1 MKVLITGGAGFIG
14 QRTGELLLKQ
24 GHQLTILDNLSP
36 PAHDG
41 PPALPAGMDLVEGDV
56 RKREDWVKA
65 LKENEVVLHLADHHD
80 YLPSFSKL
88 FHVNAVGTAILF
100 ELLLEGKTSVRRVV
114 LGSSMALYGEGKYRC
129 GKDRD
134 VYPQPRSLDALERGI
149 WDPPCPICG
158 GAITPMG
165 TDESVARPASAY
177 GLSKLAQEEMVRL
190 LGERHGIEW
199 IVLRYG
205 AGQGRAQ
212 PFQNAYYGA
221 LRIFALRLAHDQTPQ
236 LLEDGHQLRD
246 FIDVDDVARAN
257 LAALAGL
264 PPGAYN
270 VASGRAHTLMDLARI
285 LLRVAERDVAPETP
299 GRYRVGD
306 ARHSVPDVSRMKAA
320 GWEAQTGLEAMAREY
335 WQWLTAQPN
344 LDTYF
349 EGADH
354 LMERT
359 GTVRVALC
367 PKTEP
372 AAFPSATR
380 PSDGV
385 MASGFM
391 GPSSSLG
398 WRSLPS
404 ISTATR

>member
-14 QRTGELLLKQ
+14 QRTGEHLMKQ
-24 GHQLTILDNLSP
+24 GHQVTILDNLSP

-41 PPALPAGMDLVEGDV
+41 PPALPAGIDLVEGDV

-114 LGSSMALYGEGKYRC
+114 LGSSMAVYGEGKYRC
-129 GKDRD
+129 GKDGD
-134 VYPQPRSLDALERGI
+134 VYPQPRRVDALERGI

-158 GAITPMG
+158 GAVTPMV
-165 TDESVARPASAY
+165 TDESVARPTSAY
-177 GLSKLAQEEMVRL
+177 GLSKLAQEELVRL

-199 IVLRYG
+199 IILRYG
-205 AGQGRAQ
+205 AVQGRAQ

-221 LRIFALRLAHDQTPQ
+221 LRIFALRLAHNQTPQ
-236 LLEDGHQLRD
+236 LLEDGNQLRD

-257 LAALAGL
+257 VAALAGL

-270 VASGRAHTLMDLARI
+270 VASGRAHTVMDLARI
-285 LLRVAERDVAPETP
+285 LLRVVEREIVPETP

-306 ARHSVPDVSRMKAA
+306 ARHAVPDVTRMKAA
-320 GWEAQTGLEAMAREY
+320 GWEAQIGLEAMAREY

-359 GTVRVALC
+359 GTVRVA
-367 PKTEP
+367 
-372 AAFPSATR
+372 R
-380 PSDGV
+380 
-385 MASGFM
+385 
-391 GPSSSLG
+391 
-398 WRSLPS
+398 
-404 ISTATR
+404 